1 MPKASAVSRL
11 IAMTEKF
18 LAEHQGQWTHE
29 DWEAFAAEV
38 GELGYA
44 CEQDEC
50 RRNLGNI
57 LEGLKYF
64 YHKAPESAV
73 PSSEKPKTKAPAKAK
88 VKAPAKKKTVS
99 KKTS

>member
-11 IAMTEKF
+11 IAMTEAF
-18 LAEHQGQWTHE
+18 LVEHKGQWTHE

-38 GELGYA
+38 GGLGYA
-44 CEQDEC
+44 CERDEC

-64 YHKAPESAV
+64 YHLAPEPAA
-73 PSSEKPKTKAPAKAK
+73 PSSETVKTKAPTKAK
-88 VKAPAKKKTVS
+88 VKTPVKKKAAS
-99 KKTS
+99 NKAS